1 MAVNSTPDFSI
12 DIDGTI
18 VARIKDYFE
27 NPYDWDIEYWDFEF
41 NKGIIH
47 SSVYPQRDWLY
58 FFGAKKEC
66 VREQYGCSQDEI
78 K

>member
-18 VARIKDYFE
+18 VARIKNYFE

-47 SSVYPQRDWLY
+47 SSVYPQKIGFTSLVPKRMCSRTIWL
-58 FFGAKKEC
+58 
-66 VREQYGCSQDEI
+66 
-78 K
+78 